1 MPLKSNKKKLLII
14 TQSFIKYQG
23 DILSKHIFVAAKL
36 LTRAG
41 WEVSVLAPH
50 ESKLAFYEEIEGVK
64 VFRFKYF
71 FERYERLAYSGRM
84 QQLVL
89 KNPINFII
97 FLFFMFVFL
106 LRALQLVKR
115 TRPSFLHA
123 HWWIPTG
130 VLGCLVSRLRNVP
143 LLVTLHGTDV
153 RLIRKNL
160 AFTCLAKWVFKH
172 ATGITVVSN
181 FIKSQLV
188 GTLGVPPEKIFVLPM
203 PIDPEKIYKKQ
214 MPPRERKMIL
224 CVARYTRQKNLDTLI
239 RAFHRV
245 YQERRDL
252 DLIIIGEG
260 PQRQNLLGLTREL
273 GLETKVFLYDLM
285 RQEELNDYYN
295 ASEMVVLPSID
306 EGFGLVLVEEQW
318 LRKPV
323 IGARSGGIPDII
335 EDGKTGLLFPP
346 KDHQSLASAIERV
359 LSDESL
365 ASRLAEAGYRSA
377 VSNFSQEAFL
387 RRYLEVLKW
396 TQRRF

>member
-14 TQSFIKYQG
+14 TQSFIKYKG

-153 RLIRKNL
+153 RLINKNL
-160 AFTCLAKWVFKH
+160 LLSFLARRVFKY
-172 ATGITVVSN
+172 AAAISVVSN
-181 FIKSQLV
+181 FIKGKLTSGL
-188 GTLGVPPEKIFVLPM
+188 GTSANKIFVLPM
-203 PIDPEKIYKKQ
+203 PIDPQKIYEMKVLPSK
-214 MPPRERKMIL
+214 RRMIL
-224 CVARYTRQKNLDTLI
+224 CVARFTKQKDLGTLI

-245 YQERRDL
+245 HQKWSHVDL
-252 DLIIIGEG
+252 VLIGEG
-260 PQRQNLLGLTREL
+260 PEEGTLLDLIAELNLKKE
-273 GLETKVFLYDLM
+273 VFLHDLM
-285 RQEELNDYYN
+285 TQEALNEYYN
-295 ASEMVVLPSID
+295 RCDMVILPSIE
-306 EGFGLVLVEEQW
+306 EGFGLVVVEGQ
-318 LRKPV
+318 LCKKPV
-323 IGARSGGIPDII
+323 IGANSGGIPETI
-335 EDGKTGLLFPP
+335 EHEKTGLLFPP
-346 KDHQSLASAIERV
+346 RDYLSLASAIERI
-359 LSDESL
+359 LADENF
-365 ASRLAEAGYRSA
+365 ASRLGEAGYQSA
-377 VSNFSQEAFL
+377 KARFSQETFL
-387 RRYLEVLKW
+387 RKYLEVL
-396 TQRRF
+396 R

>member
-130 VLGCLVSRLRNVP
+130 VLGCLVSRLTNIP
-143 LLVTLHGTDV
+143 LIVTLHGTDV
-153 RLIRKNL
+153 RLINKNL
-160 AFTCLAKWVFKH
+160 LLSFLARRVFKY
-172 ATGITVVSN
+172 AAAISVVSN
-181 FIKSQLV
+181 FIKEKLTSGL
-188 GTLGVPPEKIFVLPM
+188 GTPANKIFVLPM
-203 PIDPEKIYKKQ
+203 PIDPQKIYEIKV
-214 MPPRERKMIL
+214 PPSKRRMIL
-224 CVARYTRQKNLDTLI
+224 CVARFTKQKDLGTLI
-239 RAFHRV
+239 QAFHRV
-245 YQERRDL
+245 HQKRSQVDL
-252 DLIIIGEG
+252 VMIGEG
-260 PQRQNLLGLTREL
+260 PEEGTLLDLIAELNLKKE
-273 GLETKVFLYDLM
+273 VFLHGLM
-285 RQEELNDYYN
+285 TQEALNEYYN
-295 ASEMVVLPSID
+295 RCDMVILPSIE
-306 EGFGLVLVEEQW
+306 EGFGLVVVEGQ
-318 LRKPV
+318 LCKKPV
-323 IGARSGGIPDII
+323 IGANSGGIPETI
-335 EDGKTGLLFPP
+335 EHEKTGLLFPP
-346 KDHQSLASAIERV
+346 RDYLSLASAIERI
-359 LSDESL
+359 LADENF
-365 ASRLAEAGYRSA
+365 ASRLGEAGYQSA
-377 VSNFSQEAFL
+377 KAKFSQETFL
-387 RRYLEVLKW
+387 RKYLEVL
-396 TQRRF
+396 R

>member
-1 MPLKSNKKKLLII
+1 LPPRSDKKKLLII
-14 TQSFIKYQG
+14 TQSFIKYKG
-23 DILSKHIFVAAKL
+23 DILSKHIFVAARL
-36 LTRAG
+36 LTQAG
-41 WEVSVLAPH
+41 WRVSVLAPH
-50 ESKLAFYEEIEGVK
+50 QRDLACHEWIEGVE
-64 VFRFKYF
+64 VRRFRYF
-71 FERYERLAYSGRM
+71 LEKWERLAYSGRM
-84 QQLVL
+84 HQLVFR
-89 KNPINFII
+89 NPINFLAFWL
-97 FLFFMFVFL
+97 FLFFFL
-106 LRALQLVKR
+106 LRSSHLAGRMQ
-115 TRPSFLHA
+115 PSCLHA

-130 VLGCLVSRLRNVP
+130 LLGCLLSRLRNVP

-181 FIKSQLV
+181 FIRSQLV
-188 GTLGVPPEKIFVLPM
+188 DTLGVPPEKIFILPM
-203 PIDPEKIYKKQ
+203 PIDPKKIYKKQ

-245 YQERRDL
+245 CQERRDL
-252 DLIIIGEG
+252 DLVIIGEG
-260 PQRQNLLGLTREL
+260 PQRQNLLGLIREL
-273 GLETKVFLYDLM
+273 GLETNVFLYDLM

-335 EDGKTGLLFPP
+335 DDGKTGILVNPRDP
-346 KDHQSLASAIERV
+346 VDLAAAIERI
-359 LSDESL
+359 LSDGDL
-365 ASRLAEAGYRSA
+365 ASRISEAGHQSA
-377 VSNFSQEAFL
+377 ISNFSQEAFL
-387 RRYLEVLKW
+387 KRYLEVLKW